1 MKTKMLVSLVSLFAL
16 SGVPLT
22 AAALEDGECRS
33 DTDCGVGARC
43 EKAQWVEPCGS
54 QEYADGA
61 SDDVWG
67 NDDVGDATTE
77 PPPID
82 GGPAPGEN
90 GTSDAG
96 DCDTRVHE
104 AEIGRCVTPPAPCSE
119 DAECGEY
126 EVCRKASVGGGC
138 SGDDSGDGGW
148 SPNDGVSRDDSAS
161 PSEACSDLPEQEEP
175 SGTCGPGASSCDRDA
190 DCPREFQ
197 CVVVGTDSS
206 DGCACVTAPCDCEP
220 ASVERRACRPKIV
233 ECEENDECP
242 EDWVCSR
249 VDTVNCSGGGAE
261 PGFEDDASGPALP
274 ADDRGESG
282 TPMPPADGE
291 GAEPGSSR
299 ECTTVRGPGQC
310 LPRVWSENGVDFG
323 GASRGDTPVS
333 GDDGEDDSPPP
344 KGSDPNEGAPGSSTD
359 GSGAGQEAENGARGG
374 GCAVGPKYSAP
385 SPGVWVMAIAALG
398 VLGRRRRQR
407 L

>member
-1 MKTKMLVSLVSLFAL
+1 MKIKKLVSLVSVGAIWGL
-16 SGVPLT
+16 PLT
-22 AAALEDGECRS
+22 AVALEEGECRS
-33 DTDCGVGARC
+33 DADCSEGASC
-43 EKAQWVEPCGS
+43 EKEQWVDPCAPSG
-54 QEYADGA
+54 
-61 SDDVWG
+61 SDDSPG
-67 NDDVGDATTE
+67 ESDSSHDVAE
-77 PPPID
+77 PPPRD
-82 GGPAPGEN
+82 GGSAPSDGGSSDTPA
-90 GTSDAG
+90 
-96 DCDTRVHE
+96 CDTEVHE

-126 EVCRKASVGGGC
+126 EVCRKASVGRGC
-138 SGDDSGDGGW
+138 PGELSDDGW
-148 SPNDGVSRDDSAS
+148 SPNDGVSSHDDSAS

-206 DGCACVTAPCDCEP
+206 DGCACVMAPCDCEP
-220 ASVERRACRPKIV
+220 ATIERRACRPKIV

-242 EDWVCSR
+242 EDWVCNR

-282 TPMPPADGE
+282 NPMPPADGE
-291 GAEPGSSR
+291 GAEPGSPG

-323 GASRGDTPVS
+323 GASRADTPVS

-344 KGSDPNEGAPGSSTD
+344 KGSDPNEGAPGSSAD